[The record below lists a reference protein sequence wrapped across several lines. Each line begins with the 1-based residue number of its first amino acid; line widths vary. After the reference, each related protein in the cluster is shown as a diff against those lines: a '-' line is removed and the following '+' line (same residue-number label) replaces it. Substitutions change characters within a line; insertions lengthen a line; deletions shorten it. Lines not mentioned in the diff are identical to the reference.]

1 MKKPTRVNHQP
12 VVQLP
17 EGNESLT
24 SPICQSVKFTFES
37 LEASM
42 RPEARQFGFNYTRDA
57 NPTTRQLEL
66 LVAELQGRDDAIAV
80 STGMAAIWLTLL
92 GNLSAGDRVVF
103 FLESYRPTRVA
114 IRKFLPR
121 YGIDYSMPSVHDH
134 DAIERE
140 LARKETKVLLFESPT
155 NPMLQIADIEK
166 LTRIARANDVVT
178 VLDNTFAGLH
188 NHGQFDVDFFVHS
201 LTKYAN
207 GHGDTMG
214 GIIIGSSGG
223 IRSLKPFAVNMGPTL
238 DPAAAF
244 LILRGLKTYYLR
256 YRQHSENA
264 GALARFLQEQ
274 QHVSQVY
281 YPGLESDP
289 GHELAR
295 NQLDDYGGVLTFEL
309 DADGTQT
316 RRFVDAL
323 QLFATTASL
332 GSTESLV
339 SPVRLFLGSDLS
351 EEELAQSMITDST
364 VRLAVGIEHI
374 DDLVS
379 DIEQALARTFA

>member
-24 SPICQSVKFTFES
+24 SPIYQSVKFSFES

-42 RPEARQFGFNYTRDA
+42 SPQARQFGFNYTRDA

-66 LVAELQGRDDAIAV
+66 LGAELQGRDDAIAV

-121 YGIDYSMPSVHDH
+121 YGIEYSMLSVHDH

-140 LARKETKVLLFESPT
+140 LARKETRLLLFESPT

-166 LTRIARANDVVT
+166 LTRIARSNDVVT

-214 GIIIGSSGG
+214 GIVIGSASG
-223 IRSLKPFAVNMGPTL
+223 IRLLKPFAVNMGPTL

-274 QHVSQVY
+274 QHVAQVY
-281 YPGLESDP
+281 YPGLESDACY
-289 GHELAR
+289 ELAR
-295 NQLDDYGGVLTFEL
+295 KQLEDYGGVLTFEL
-309 DADGTQT
+309 DADGTRT
-316 RRFVDAL
+316 RRFIDAL
-323 QLFATTASL
+323 RLFATTASL

-351 EEELAQSMITDST
+351 EEELARSMITDST

-374 DDLVS
+374 DDLVA
-379 DIEQALARTFA
+379 DIEQALAEAFD